1 MERTPNW
8 SAQRTYVARF
18 EDGPRDASTSVI
30 LGLESGQPPDLLLTP
45 GQPDAVYMLAGG
57 EREDGSLPYIWMPR
71 SKVSALRRM
80 AERRA
85 AKRPRAKS

>member
-1 MERTPNW
+1 MERTPSW
-8 SAQRTYVARF
+8 SSQRTYVARF
-18 EDGPRDASTSVI
+18 EEGPRDSSTSVI
-30 LGLESGQPPDLLLTP
+30 VGLESGEPPDLLLTP

-57 EREDGSLPYIWMPR
+57 QREDGTLPYLWMPK

-85 AKRPRAKS
+85 AGRAAARS

>member
-1 MERTPNW
+1 MERPPSW

-30 LGLESGQPPDLLLTP
+30 VGLESGEPPDLLLTP

-57 EREDGSLPYIWMPR
+57 QREDGSLPYIWMPK

-80 AERRA
+80 ADRRA
-85 AKRPRAKS
+85 AGRTRGRS

>member
-57 EREDGSLPYIWMPR
+57 ERDDGSLPYIWMPR
-71 SKVSALRRM
+71 SKVSALHRM

>member
-18 EDGPRDASTSVI
+18 EDGPRAASTSVI

-85 AKRPRAKS
+85 AKRPREKS